1 MTKKLDTGLEE
12 LTEDR
17 CWQLLASR
25 SIGRLAVSIN
35 NRPDIFPVNYRI
47 DDETIVVLTAP
58 GLKLAA
64 ATLGVGVAFEVDELD
79 ELRRTG
85 WSVVVHGT
93 AGEIERLEDL
103 MEADELRVE
112 PWADG
117 IKHRYIRIVPTKVT
131 GRRVPGT

>member
-1 MTKKLDTGLEE
+1 MSKQLNTGLEE
-12 LTEDR
+12 LTEDE
-17 CWQLLASR
+17 CWRLLAAR
-25 SIGRLAVSIN
+25 TVGRLAVSVKN
-35 NRPDIFPVNYRI
+35 KPDIFPVNYRI
-47 DDETIVVLTAP
+47 DNETIVVLTAP

-64 ATLGVGVAFEVDELD
+64 ATLGDGVAFEVDALD
-79 ELRRTG
+79 DMRKTG

-103 MEADELRVE
+103 LEADELRVE

-131 GRRVPGT
+131 GRKVPGT